1 MRRLRLF
8 VFGLAVAA
16 VTGCSTGGACSCYEP
31 ADRAFRPIATAG
43 PPSTTDMGLATH
55 R

>member
-31 ADRAFRPIATAG
+31 AGRAFGPIATAG
-43 PPSTTDMGLATH
+43 PTTTTDVGLAAH